1 MSALSLGGTYGGP
14 RTMILRPSIDEEGVG
29 MQRPRLDLVTI
40 KRRQQLA
47 WASGDYAKFG
57 AALLIMSELLCEAV
71 DVRPGQ
77 EVLDVATGSGNTAL
91 AAARRYGETTG
102 IDYVPALLERA
113 RERSAA
119 ERLEIAFREG
129 DAESIPFPDASFDV
143 VLSTVGVMF
152 APDQEKAAGEL
163 LRVCR
168 PGGRI
173 GLANWTP
180 DGFAGELGSLF
191 GSYLPF
197 SPGLKPPVLWGTE
210 ERLRELFGSGAS
222 DLRIARRSFVFR
234 YRSVRHY
241 LEVLQT
247 QLGPT
252 RETLLTLEPAGREN
266 LVGELVDL
274 VGRFN
279 RSGDETMVVPSDY
292 LEVVVTRR

>member
-1 MSALSLGGTYGGP
+1 
-14 RTMILRPSIDEEGVG
+14 
-29 MQRPRLDLVTI
+29 MQRPRLDLVEI
-40 KRRQQLA
+40 KERQQLA
-47 WASGDYAKFG
+47 WASGDYAMFG

-71 DVRPGQ
+71 DLRPGQ
-77 EVLDVATGSGNTAL
+77 KVLDVATGGGNTAL
-91 AAARRYGETTG
+91 AAARRFGETTG
-102 IDYVPALLERA
+102 IDYVPALLERG
-113 RERSAA
+113 RERAAA
-119 ERLEIAFREG
+119 ERLEVSFQEG

-168 PGGRI
+168 PGGGI

-180 DGFAGELGSLF
+180 DGFAGQLGSLF

-210 ERLRELFGSGAS
+210 ERLRELLGGAG
-222 DLRIARRSFVFR
+222 DLRISRRSFVFR
-234 YRSVRHY
+234 YRSARHY
-241 LEVLQT
+241 LEILKT

-252 RETLLTLEPAGREN
+252 RETFLTLDPEKQEKLTADV
-266 LVGELVDL
+266 LDL

-279 RSGDETMVVPSDY
+279 RSNDGTMIVPSDY
-292 LEVVVTRR
+292 LEVVVTGR

>member
-1 MSALSLGGTYGGP
+1 MNTQHP
-14 RTMILRPSIDEEGVG
+14 TP
-29 MQRPRLDLVTI
+29 DLVAI
-40 KRRQQLA
+40 KERQQRA
-47 WASGDYAKFG
+47 WASGDYAVFG

-91 AAARRYGETTG
+91 AAARRFGETTG
-102 IDYVPALLERA
+102 IDYVPALLKRGRERA
-113 RERSAA
+113 AA
-119 ERLEIAFREG
+119 ERLEVAFREG

-152 APDQEKAAGEL
+152 APDQEKAAGEV

-168 PGGRI
+168 PGGKI

-191 GSYLPF
+191 GSYLPS
-197 SPGLKPPVLWGTE
+197 SPDLKPPVLWGTE
-210 ERLRELFGSGAS
+210 ERLRELLGGGAR

-234 YRSVRHY
+234 YRSVQHY

-252 RETLLTLEPAGREN
+252 RETFRILEPTEREKLADDVTY
-266 LVGELVDL
+266 LVS
-274 VGRFN
+274 RFN

-292 LEVVVTRR
+292 LEVVATRL

>member
-1 MSALSLGGTYGGP
+1 M
-14 RTMILRPSIDEEGVG
+14 
-29 MQRPRLDLVTI
+29 
-40 KRRQQLA
+40 
-47 WASGDYAKFG
+47 FG
-57 AALLIMSELLCEAV
+57 SALLIMSELLCEAV
-71 DVRPGQ
+71 DLRPGQ
-77 EVLDVATGSGNTAL
+77 RVLDVATGSGNTAL
-91 AAARRYGETTG
+91 AAARRFGETTG
-102 IDYVPALLERA
+102 IDFVPALLERG
-113 RERSAA
+113 RERAAA
-119 ERLEIAFREG
+119 ERLEVAFREG
-129 DAESIPFPDASFDV
+129 DAESIPFPDASFDI

-152 APDQEKAAGEL
+152 APDQERAAGEL

-210 ERLRELFGSGAS
+210 GRLRELLGGGVR

-234 YRSVRHY
+234 YRSIRHY

-252 RETLLTLEPAGREN
+252 RETFLSLDPAEREG
-266 LVGELVDL
+266 LMRDVVDL
-274 VGRFN
+274 IGRFN
-279 RSGDETMVVPSDY
+279 RSGDGTMVVPSDY
-292 LEVVVTRR
+292 LEVVATRR

>member
-1 MSALSLGGTYGGP
+1 
-14 RTMILRPSIDEEGVG
+14 
-29 MQRPRLDLVTI
+29 MQRPKPDLVEI
-40 KRRQQLA
+40 KERQQLA
-47 WASGDYAKFG
+47 WASGDYAVFG

-71 DVRPGQ
+71 DLRPGQ
-77 EVLDVATGSGNTAL
+77 TVLDVATGSGNTAL
-91 AAARRYGETTG
+91 AAARRFGETTG
-102 IDYVPALLERA
+102 IDYVPALLERG
-113 RERSAA
+113 RERAAA
-119 ERLEIAFREG
+119 ERLEVAFREG
-129 DAESIPFPDASFDV
+129 DAESIPFPDASFDI

-152 APDQEKAAGEL
+152 APDQERAAGEL

-210 ERLRELFGSGAS
+210 GRLRELLGGGVR

-234 YRSVRHY
+234 YRSIRHY

-252 RETLLTLEPAGREN
+252 RETFLSLDPAEREG
-266 LVGELVDL
+266 LMRDVVDL
-274 VGRFN
+274 IGRFN
-279 RSGDETMVVPSDY
+279 RSGDGTMVVPSDY
-292 LEVVVTRR
+292 LEVVATRR